1 MKISVMKSRIF
12 LTLLGVLALGG
23 VRAQTRSN
31 LSDKWSVVI
40 HGNSNLHAWEE
51 TVGKVYCS
59 SEIYRNADGSFRFN
73 SLKLVFDVNSITSTE
88 GSIMNEKTYKAL
100 KAGKYPSIVFT
111 LSQPVPSIPPGHGD
125 GYILAE
131 GQLSIAGVTR
141 PVSVR
146 LRVNEIG
153 SNELQFEGSQQ
164 LNMSDYRV
172 TPPTAMFG
180 MLKVA
185 NQLTIAFKSDFLLN

>member
-1 MKISVMKSRIF
+1 MKIPAMKSRIF
-12 LTLLGVLALGG
+12 LTLLGALALSG

-51 TVGKVYCS
+51 TVGRVYCS

-73 SLKLVFDVNSITSTE
+73 NLKLVFDVNSITSTE

-100 KAGKYPSIVFT
+100 RTGKYPSIVFT
-111 LSQPVPSIPPGHGD
+111 LSQPVASIPPGHGQS
-125 GYILAE
+125 YIQAE

-141 PVSVR
+141 QVSVR

-164 LNMSDYRV
+164 LRMSDYQV
-172 TPPTAMFG
+172 VPPTAMFG
-180 MLKVA
+180 LLKVA
-185 NQLTIAFKSDFLLN
+185 NRLTISFKSDFVLN